1 MTKIQLTLTKPEATI
16 LQNNA
21 DVFGYDLSRYVKFLI
36 SKAVEQS
43 VFTDDVPTFKASPR
57 LEKRVAEAMEEYDA
71 GRSIELKSFDDL
83 DRYL

>member
-43 VFTDDVPTFKASPR
+43 VNNADVPTFKASPK
-57 LEKRVAEAMEEYDA
+57 LEKRVAEAVDNYDN
-71 GRSIELKSFDDL
+71 GNMHVLNNVGDL
-83 DRYL
+83 LNL